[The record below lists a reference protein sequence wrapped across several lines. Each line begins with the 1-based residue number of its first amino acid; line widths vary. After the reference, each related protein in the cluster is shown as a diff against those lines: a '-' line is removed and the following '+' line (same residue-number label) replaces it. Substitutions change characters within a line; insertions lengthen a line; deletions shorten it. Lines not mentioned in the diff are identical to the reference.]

1 MTRTTTDSPTGH
13 RPRVGL
19 ALGSGSARGLAHLG
33 VIRAIEDAGIEID
46 FIAGTSMGALTGAI
60 HAAGQLDELQAAFR
74 AFDWRRM
81 ISFFDVVL
89 PKSGL
94 LDGASVSELVRAYIH
109 ADSIETLPIPF
120 AAVATDIVSG
130 EEVVIR
136 NGDVIEA
143 VRASISVPGIF
154 TPVRSNGRILVDG
167 GLTNP
172 VPVSVARA
180 MGADIVIAVDLNH
193 QIIAG
198 KNMKPLLP
206 AAKPSDAEERAIG
219 IFSRWVGDYRLS
231 MKDIRQKL
239 LAGDNP
245 ASAQFR
251 KWVSAEP
258 LPSIFEVLLASINIM
273 ETRITQTRLHLDKPD
288 VLIQPP
294 LGNIRFLEFGRAEEI
309 IAIGYEHTQRQLA
322 SLPIDT
328 FVRRRTP

>member
-1 MTRTTTDSPTGH
+1 M
-13 RPRVGL
+13 
-19 ALGSGSARGLAHLG
+19 
-33 VIRAIEDAGIEID
+33 ICAIEDAGIEID

-60 HAAGQLDELQAAFR
+60 HAAGKLDELEAAFR
-74 AFDWRRM
+74 DFDWKKTV
-81 ISFFDVVL
+81 SFFDVVL

-94 LDGASVSELVRAYIH
+94 LDGASVSELVRTLVH
-109 ADSIETLPIPF
+109 AGNIEALPMAF

-130 EEVVIR
+130 EGVVIR
-136 NGDVIEA
+136 SGDVTEA

-154 TPVRSNGRILVDG
+154 TPVRSNGHILVDG

-193 QIIAG
+193 EIIAG

-206 AAKPSDAEERAIG
+206 AAKPDDAEARAIG
-219 IFSRWVGDYRLS
+219 MFSRWAGDYRLS
-231 MKDIRQKL
+231 MKNIRQKL

-251 KWVSAEP
+251 AWSSAEP

-273 ETRITQTRLHLDKPD
+273 ETRITQTRLHVDRPD
-288 VLIQPP
+288 VLIRPP
-294 LGNIRFLEFGRAEEI
+294 LGDIRFLEFGRAEEI

-328 FVRRRTP
+328 FQRSSHAGRVTLR